1 MAHYNLQRL
10 IDYFNISLDE
20 DGLDT
25 QNKGHIQHLRIDS
38 RLVESDDLFIALKV
52 HTVDCCHFINQ
63 AIECGAFA
71 VLF

>member
-25 QNKGHIQHLRIDS
+25 QNKGHIQQIGRAS
-38 RLVESDDLFIALKV
+38 CREEV
-52 HTVDCCHFINQ
+52 
-63 AIECGAFA
+63 
-71 VLF
+71 

>member
-38 RLVESDDLFIALKV
+38 RLVESDDLFIALKG
-52 HTVDCCHFINQ
+52 HTSTV
-63 AIECGAFA
+63 
-71 VLF
+71 VSLFLRPLKLAQLRY